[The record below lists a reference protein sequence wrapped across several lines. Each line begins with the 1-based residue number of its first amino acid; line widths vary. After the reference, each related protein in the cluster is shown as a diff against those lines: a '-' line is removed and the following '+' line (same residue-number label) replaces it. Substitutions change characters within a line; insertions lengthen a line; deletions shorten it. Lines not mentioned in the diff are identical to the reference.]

1 MARLAGI
8 AAFDERVQWTGAG
21 PEPETIPM
29 PTEWDQISYTYDPAG
44 RRIEK
49 KYDTTTVVKYVDP
62 CPGASVAN
70 WHMLLG

>member
-8 AAFDERVQWTGAG
+8 AAFDERVQWTGAM

-49 KYDTTTVVKYVDP
+49 K
-62 CPGASVAN
+62 
-70 WHMLLG
+70 